1 MTAPG
6 SILLS
11 SNEASTYHRA
21 AEFNLQDEHANM
33 LTTMSRSTLPLE
45 QPVLRAVFEV
55 KAVERAVILPRDQDS
70 EAVDRL
76 TALRLV

>member
-1 MTAPG
+1 MSALG

-11 SNEASTYHRA
+11 GVETSTYQGA

-33 LTTMSRSTLPLE
+33 LTTMSRSALPVE

-55 KAVERAVILPRDQDS
+55 KAVERADILPRDQDS